1 MERGLPGRFPPAAVS
16 KWSSASKSLFMPQ
29 LEELL
34 PVHDYWDVLLSLPKE
49 GTALS
54 PEQWNSTRQCARPL
68 PLVPVKSGPTPS
80 QSLSFPSQRW
90 GSSPT
95 SSQPAPNVR
104 EAVLSSLVEV
114 QSDSEEEGKVAAN

>member
-1 MERGLPGRFPPAAVS
+1 
-16 KWSSASKSLFMPQ
+16 MPQ

-68 PLVPVKSGPTPS
+68 PLVPVKS
-80 QSLSFPSQRW
+80 QRW

-114 QSDSEEEGKVAAN
+114 QSDSEEEDKVAAN